1 MMTRKIAL
9 LTTALCLFA
18 ATILQAQI
26 ATPAL
31 YGQVLTDNQE
41 IIDFATVCLK
51 GTRYGCPTDERG
63 TYHLQAPAGEYT
75 LVVSAIGYETME
87 KPVTL
92 SGKPQKMDIVLTASS
107 LQLDEVVVVANGVSR
122 VNQSAFNA
130 IAVSTKDLQNS
141 TKSLSDVLARTPGLK
156 LRESGGVGS
165 DLSMLMDGFSGKHI
179 KVFIDGVPQEGVGE
193 SFGLNNIPVNYA
205 ERIEVYKGVVPVGFG
220 TDALGGVIN
229 IVTGKHPKGWT
240 LDASYSYGSF
250 NTHKSYVDFSYTSAK
265 GLFFEINAFQNYSDN
280 SYWVD
285 TPVEEFLEN
294 GLTRL
299 DTSVE
304 QRVRRFND
312 AYHNEAIIGKLGVLD
327 KKWADR
333 LVLGFTYSHMY
344 KEIQTGVVQKVV
356 FGQKHRRGH
365 SLMPSLEYTK
375 RNLFVRDLDLTLTAN
390 YNRNVTQNIDTA
402 AYRYNW
408 LGQKKYQDGTLG
420 EQSYQDRRSDND
432 NYNATLTLRYRIG
445 TAHSFVLNHVFSS
458 FHRAN
463 TPTAGTTTS
472 EADAFAKLTRKNI
485 TGLSYMLM
493 PSEHWNLSV
502 FGKFYNQYNAGPVS
516 TSESGTSDYI
526 LLTNTTHAAGYG
538 AAGTYFFLKGFQAKL
553 SYERA
558 YRLPSTDELFGDED
572 LELGSIGL
580 KPEKSDNV
588 NLNLS
593 YSKQWG
599 KHGLYAEGSLIYRH
613 TTDYIQ
619 RRTGTYIGSKQ
630 YASYQNHGKVETKG
644 YTLAVRYTLGDWLS
658 LGGNLSQLDVRDD
671 VKTLNEGSGQANL
684 TYRDRMPNQPYL
696 FANSDIALYWKNCTG
711 KGSLL
716 SLSYDNYYQHS
727 FPLYSESL
735 GAQDTKAVVPG
746 QFSHNLTLTYS
757 VQDGR
762 YNFSLECRNL
772 TDEKLYDN
780 FSLQKAGRAF
790 YGKVRIAL
798 EGPRNNRS
806 VRASAGRGRRHGH

>member
-18 ATILQAQI
+18 ATILQAQV

-51 GTRYGCPTDERG
+51 GTRYGWPTDERG

-75 LVVSAIGYETME
+75 LVISAIGYETME

-141 TKSLSDVLARTPGLK
+141 TKNLSDVLARTPGLK

-304 QRVRRFND
+304 QHVRRFND
-312 AYHNEAIIGKLGVLD
+312 AYHNEAVIGKLGVLD

-432 NYNATLTLRYRIG
+432 NYNATLTLRYRMG

-502 FGKFYNQYNAGPVS
+502 FGKLYNQYNAGPVS

-716 SLSYDNYYQHS
+716 SLGYDNYYQHS

-798 EGPRNNRS
+798 GGTRNNRS